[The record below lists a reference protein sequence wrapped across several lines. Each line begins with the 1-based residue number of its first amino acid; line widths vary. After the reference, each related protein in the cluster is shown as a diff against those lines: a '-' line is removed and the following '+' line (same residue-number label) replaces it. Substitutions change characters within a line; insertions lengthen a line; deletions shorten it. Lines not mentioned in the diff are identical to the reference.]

1 MTSSSNIPHIYSNYA
16 EFVSA
21 KDWNAVQA
29 LRVSTLIDDTDS
41 PYDLPISV
49 GVLVV
54 DTDAGDVIVN
64 LPAGGQHGVKI
75 KNIGSGTVTLV
86 PDGVETI
93 EDANVYASES
103 ADLEFSNG
111 WYWT

>member
-1 MTSSSNIPHIYSNYA
+1 M
-16 EFVSA
+16 
-21 KDWNAVQA
+21 A
-29 LRVSTLIDDTDS
+29 LHTPVLIDDTNS
-41 PYDLPISV
+41 PYTMSISV

-54 DTDAGDVIVN
+54 NTDAGDVTVN
-64 LPAGGQHGVKI
+64 LPAGGQHGVKV

-86 PDGVETI
+86 PDGAETI